1 MSAEDEIGNRLDF
14 YEIKRDASRIAR
26 GKLEEKAEAFFC
38 KNPQLRERKVSFRGL
53 SLEDM

>member
-1 MSAEDEIGNRLDF
+1 MPFFQQCAVILDDEQM
-14 YEIKRDASRIAR
+14 RDAARITC